1 MTTGK
6 PLCFCFNVTKADVL
20 AHFSEGAGT
29 YESLVEKTKIGTK
42 CTACLLD
49 LDLVLDELHQ
59 ARNSAIISDH
69 EETGSGYT
77 IRQAVDFTD
86 SGFFMMENGM
96 STRVRLSNFS
106 QLYRPG
112 AQIVPFRFD
121 LILLS
126 EAGRVIGRL
135 VGDIDKE
142 SDVTIDFSD
151 CLDAPANGWFLLNLF
166 PLAEGYFGTL
176 RPQVAIGGAGWC
188 ATYHTQ
194 PHMMAS
200 MGKYRH
206 EVVLMGNGSRLA
218 TSISV
223 INTSRRPTNL
233 TVSLRNPSDG
243 SRRSEKLELHSMAS
257 RILDLDAL
265 FPQAAAGEPLFVS
278 VRSDQPTRK
287 HIINTHTDGS
297 WSVDHFP
304 N

>member
-1 MTTGK
+1 MTADK
-6 PLCFCFNVTKADVL
+6 PLCFCFNVTEADVL
-20 AHFSEGAGT
+20 EHFSDGVGT

-59 ARNSAIISDH
+59 ARNSAIIADH
-69 EETGSGYT
+69 EEAGSAYT
-77 IRQAVDFTD
+77 IRQPVDFTD
-86 SGFFMMENGM
+86 SGFFMTGNGM

-106 QLYRPG
+106 QMYRPG

-121 LILLS
+121 LILFS
-126 EAGRVIGRL
+126 EMGRIIGRR
-135 VGDIDKE
+135 VGDIEEEADT
-142 SDVTIDFSD
+142 TIAFSD
-151 CLDAPANGWFLLNLF
+151 CLDAPVNGWFLLNLF

-176 RPQVAIGGAGWC
+176 RPQVAIGGVGWC

-233 TVSLRNPSDG
+233 TISLRNPSDG
-243 SRRSEKLELHSMAS
+243 SSQTGKLALQSMAS
-257 RILDLDAL
+257 RILDLDTL
-265 FPQAAAGEPLFVS
+265 FPQAVAGEPLFVS

-287 HIINTHTDGS
+287 HIINIHADGS